1 LAIWNQHKLEL
12 LPFYLFHCFFSTL
25 WQWKK
30 MFQAHLVLALASPV
44 KSAILQGITFCIVE
58 WYLEINIWVLGMLTA
73 TGDHWFSAH

>member
-1 LAIWNQHKLEL
+1 
-12 LPFYLFHCFFSTL
+12 
-25 WQWKK
+25 

-58 WYLEINIWVLGMLTA
+58 WYLEINIWVLGVLTA